1 MQCFHLI
8 GVEKSWVGLVDR
20 NACVVAVKEEK
31 ASFVKSSSDE
41 AVTGAPSGEG
51 RSGHVQGMSGVR
63 KVRKSSGDSRY

>member
-1 MQCFHLI
+1 M
-8 GVEKSWVGLVDR
+8 LVWLQS
-20 NACVVAVKEEK
+20 KEEK

-63 KVRKSSGDSRY
+63 RVRKSSEDSRY

>member
-1 MQCFHLI
+1 MMK
-8 GVEKSWVGLVDR
+8 VETGWVGSVDR

-31 ASFVKSSSDE
+31 ANFVKSSSDE